1 MTIKNLCNIFLT
13 YKERGGEN
21 ETFFDAV
28 LANFGIYKRK

>member
-13 YKERGGEN
+13 YKKRGEN

-28 LANFGIYKRK
+28 FANLGICKRK